1 MWRYVVLALML
12 LALLKSTIGW
22 FSNKEHTAGDVKLT
36 LFANISLHIQLLFGL
51 ILYFRSTAVSFIPIG
66 EMKGETR
73 YWTVEH
79 ITIMIVA
86 VAIVTIGRKVA
97 LKAADDKGK
106 HMKTAIF
113 YLIGLAIIFLSIPW
127 PWNEISRTY
136 LPF

>member
-1 MWRYVVLALML
+1 
-12 LALLKSTIGW
+12 
-22 FSNKEHTAGDVKLT
+22 
-36 LFANISLHIQLLFGL
+36 
-51 ILYFRSTAVSFIPIG
+51 
-66 EMKGETR
+66 
-73 YWTVEH
+73 
-79 ITIMIVA
+79 MIVA